1 MDESGARVGCPTGE
15 HIIVPAEVKEMY
27 TASPE
32 NRKSL
37 TIIETIIA
45 SGEEPL
51 PPFII
56 TPGQNIMQNWISEK
70 LVGNEQIDC
79 SPTGYT
85 NNRIAMAYCNH
96 LIKHSSAGPDKPWK
110 LLLLDG
116 HASHYFQPFQLRLL
130 QNHIKPFY
138 FPSHLTHILQA
149 LDVGIFRPWKHYH
162 SLAINAALR
171 SLDFEYTISSFF
183 RDLTSIRAQ
192 TMQKHTIVNAF
203 ADSGTWPIS
212 EKAAI
217 KKMRAYGKRKR
228 TLEEAN
234 EEASDELDLPALPP
248 NRPSDLWCT
257 AAKVRALGDRDP
269 TLFSDPSVE
278 LFKATMKD
286 VDIELQKSHLTT
298 ITHSALQ
305 QKIRGDQKRKLLSRK
320 KMSTGADGASITEL
334 RRDINLREFNKKNE
348 ALRKAERKL
357 AIAINKAK
365 KTLKTRG
372 IQARKDEKERLLR
385 LYYYRQQ
392 NLEIPIEDSIPI
404 REPDKAPTFV
414 ESLQCTP
421 EFYPELVL
429 AIEQLRGEFTA
440 TSSAISFTTR
450 AEGLE
455 DSSVLIQTQLGE
467 EEISI
472 PEEKESSPI
481 PEDESSDAN
490 SVISDGGSIDSIQ
503 RNADFI
509 EF

>member
-1 MDESGARVGCPTGE
+1 
-15 HIIVPAEVKEMY
+15 
-27 TASPE
+27 
-32 NRKSL
+32 
-37 TIIETIIA
+37 
-45 SGEEPL
+45 
-51 PPFII
+51 
-56 TPGQNIMQNWISEK
+56 
-70 LVGNEQIDC
+70 
-79 SPTGYT
+79 
-85 NNRIAMAYCNH
+85 
-96 LIKHSSAGPDKPWK
+96 
-110 LLLLDG
+110 
-116 HASHYFQPFQLRLL
+116 
-130 QNHIKPFY
+130 
-138 FPSHLTHILQA
+138 
-149 LDVGIFRPWKHYH
+149 
-162 SLAINAALR
+162 
-171 SLDFEYTISSFF
+171 
-183 RDLTSIRAQ
+183 
-192 TMQKHTIVNAF
+192 
-203 ADSGTWPIS
+203 
-212 EKAAI
+212 
-217 KKMRAYGKRKR
+217 
-228 TLEEAN
+228 
-234 EEASDELDLPALPP
+234 
-248 NRPSDLWCT
+248 
-257 AAKVRALGDRDP
+257 
-269 TLFSDPSVE
+269 
-278 LFKATMKD
+278 
-286 VDIELQKSHLTT
+286 
-298 ITHSALQ
+298 
-305 QKIRGDQKRKLLSRK
+305 
-320 KMSTGADGASITEL
+320 MSTGADGASITEL